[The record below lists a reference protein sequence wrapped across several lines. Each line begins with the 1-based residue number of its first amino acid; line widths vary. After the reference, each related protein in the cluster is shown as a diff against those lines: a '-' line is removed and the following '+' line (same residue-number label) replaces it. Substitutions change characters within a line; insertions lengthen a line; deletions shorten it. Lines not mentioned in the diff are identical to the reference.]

1 MINLSAS
8 PWHIGKEK
16 VRYRLLAEVAKREK
30 IPVVQVNQVGGNDEL
45 VFDGQSMVVGRRGG
59 LLGMGAAFAE
69 EVQVVDL
76 EGAERKP
83 SWAVEEEQLFHA
95 LALGTK
101 DYLQKCGFREVVLG
115 LSGGIDSA
123 LTAVIAA
130 EALGQD
136 KVLGVAMPSRFSSA
150 GSVADAEDLAK
161 NLGIRYTK
169 IPIEAP
175 FETVLKSI
183 APARGG
189 RQGGL
194 TEENLQSRLR
204 GLILMAISND
214 SGRLL
219 LTTGNKSEMAV
230 GYCTLYGDMCGAL
243 AVIADVPK
251 TWVYRISKWINRK
264 GEVIPR
270 DSIEKAPSAELRPD
284 QKDQDSLPP
293 YEELDRILESYVV
306 NEGSI
311 QGMVKKGISRPVAEE
326 IVRKIGL
333 SEYKRRQAAPG
344 LKVTTKAFGMGRRVP
359 LAQRFDPRSVGL
371 SEKRKS

>member
-1 MINLSAS
+1 
-8 PWHIGKEK
+8 
-16 VRYRLLAEVAKREK
+16 VR
-30 IPVVQVNQVGGNDEL
+30 
-45 VFDGQSMVVGRRGG
+45 
-59 LLGMGAAFAE
+59 
-69 EVQVVDL
+69 
-76 EGAERKP
+76 
-83 SWAVEEEQLFHA
+83 EEEQVFRA
-95 LALGTK
+95 LVLGTK

-123 LTAVIAA
+123 LTAVIAS
-130 EALGQD
+130 EALGSD
-136 KVLGVAMPSRFSSA
+136 KVLGVAMPSRFSSP
-150 GSVADAEDLAK
+150 GSVADAEALAK
-161 NLGIRYTK
+161 NLGIRYAK
-169 IPIEAP
+169 IPIEDS
-175 FETVLKSI
+175 FETMVRSI
-183 APARGG
+183 APVRGG

-204 GLILMAISND
+204 GVILMGISND

-251 TWVYRISKWINRK
+251 TMVYRISRWLNRTQ
-264 GEVIPR
+264 EVIPR

-306 NEGSI
+306 DEGSI
-311 QGMVKKGISRPVAEE
+311 QAMVKKGINKKVAEE
-326 IVRKIGL
+326 IVRKIDL

-344 LKVTTKAFGMGRRVP
+344 LKVTTKAFGVGRRVP
-359 LAQRFDPRSVGL
+359 IAQRFDPRCLG
-371 SEKRKS
+371 